1 MAEGEAGSRL
11 LPGREEGVQLEPG
24 TQLMRAKLLQR
35 PLLLGCQEATGTTG
49 AHPRVS
55 AIWDPEAEG
64 ALRSL
69 QVVEPQD
76 ASAHRD
82 ISDRP
87 GSVSTAPTQEGV
99 LRALPGWGFRL
110 RAEGNTLHV
119 GINPTSQRRH
129 QRESRTPQGTGQ
141 LQTGAPASAPAL
153 MR

>member
-35 PLLLGCQEATGTTG
+35 PLLLSCQEVLLTGTTG
-49 AHPRVS
+49 AHPKVS
-55 AIWDPEAEG
+55 AIRDPEAEG

-69 QVVEPQD
+69 QVAEPQD

-87 GSVSTAPTQEGV
+87 SSVSTGPTQEGA
-99 LRALPGWGFRL
+99 LRALLGRGFRL
-110 RAEGNTLHV
+110 RAEGNTAW
-119 GINPTSQRRH
+119 GD
-129 QRESRTPQGTGQ
+129 
-141 LQTGAPASAPAL
+141 
-153 MR
+153 